1 MMAPRIAILFDNFGP
16 YHIARMLGASAQL
29 GVVAVEATP
38 RGTEYG
44 WDKPVVPAPLH
55 YLPLAGTGTLR
66 EIVAE
71 LDTKLAPL
79 APAAIAL
86 PGWSSRAAFAA
97 LIWARRHK
105 VPAILMSETNGW
117 DFARKPIAEWVKRRI
132 VAHYSAWLV
141 TSDAQA
147 RYLVDL
153 GLKEAAIF
161 RGYNAVDNAY
171 FARAAADAK
180 MPEGLPDAF
189 RGRYFLTSNRF
200 IEKKNLARLLDAYAA
215 FRRGRSDDPADWPL
229 VLLGD
234 GALRAALE
242 AQRTT
247 LGLERH
253 VLMPG
258 FRQIDELPR
267 FYGTA
272 GAFVH
277 ASTTEQWGL
286 VVNEAMASGL
296 PVAISNRCGCA
307 EVLVE
312 DGVTG
317 LLFDPHDTVAITRA
331 LTRLTATGES
341 AAFAAHGRA
350 RVDAWGPARFG
361 NGMADAVRAAIVAPA
376 GPNGIDRMVLNLVA
390 RRR

>member
-1 MMAPRIAILFDNFGP
+1 MTRVAILFDNFGP
-16 YHIARMLGASAQL
+16 YHIARMLGASAHL
-29 GVVAVEATP
+29 DVVAVEATP
-38 RGTEYG
+38 GGTEYA
-44 WDKPVVPAPLH
+44 WDKPAVPAPLH
-55 YLPLAGTGTLR
+55 YLPLAGSGAVR

-71 LDTKLAPL
+71 LDAKLAPL
-79 APAAIAL
+79 GIDAIAL
-86 PGWSSRAAFAA
+86 PGWSSRAAFAS
-97 LIWARRHK
+97 LIWARERSI
-105 VPAILMSETNGW
+105 PAILMSETNAW
-117 DFARKPIAEWVKRRI
+117 DFARKPVAEWVKRRI
-132 VAHYSAWLV
+132 VAHYSAGLV
-141 TSDAQA
+141 TSDSQA
-147 RYLVDL
+147 RYLADL
-153 GLKEAAIF
+153 GLRASAIF

-171 FARAAADAK
+171 FAQAAAAAA
-180 MPEGLPDAF
+180 MPEGLPEAI

-215 FRRGRSDDPADWPL
+215 FRRGRTDDPADWPL

-234 GALRAALE
+234 GELRGALE
-242 AQRTT
+242 AQRAA
-247 LGLERH
+247 LGLTAH

-258 FRQIDELPR
+258 FRQIDELPH

-317 LLFDPHDTVAITRA
+317 LLFDPLDTDAITRA
-331 LTRLTATGES
+331 LDRLTDRASATAL
-341 AAFAAHGRA
+341 AAAGRA
-350 RVDAWGPARFG
+350 RVNAWGPERFG
-361 NGMADAVRAAIVAPA
+361 SGIAEAVRFGIAHLRRPTPLDRIVLAGMA
-376 GPNGIDRMVLNLVA
+376 
-390 RRR
+390 RR

>member
-1 MMAPRIAILFDNFGP
+1 MTRVAILFDNFGP
-16 YHIARMLGASAQL
+16 YHIARMLGASAEL
-29 GVVAVEATP
+29 DVVAVEATP
-38 RGTEYG
+38 GGTEYA
-44 WDKPVVPAPLH
+44 WDKPAVPAPLH
-55 YLPLAGTGTLR
+55 YLPLAGSGAVR

-71 LDTKLAPL
+71 LDAKLAPL
-79 APAAIAL
+79 DIDAIAL
-86 PGWSSRAAFAA
+86 PGWSSRAAFAS
-97 LIWARRHK
+97 LIWARERSI
-105 VPAILMSETNGW
+105 PAILMSETNSW
-117 DFARKPIAEWVKRRI
+117 DFARKPVAEWVKRRI
-132 VAHYSAWLV
+132 VAHYSAGLV
-141 TSDAQA
+141 TSDSQA

-153 GLKEAAIF
+153 GLREAAIF
-161 RGYNAVDNAY
+161 RGYNAVDNTY
-171 FARAAADAK
+171 FAQAAAATT
-180 MPEGLPDAF
+180 MPGGLPEAI

-234 GALRAALE
+234 GELRGALE
-242 AQRTT
+242 AQRAA
-247 LGLERH
+247 LGLTAH

-258 FRQIDELPR
+258 FRQIDELPQ

-296 PVAISNRCGCA
+296 PVAISKRCGCA

-317 LLFDPHDTVAITRA
+317 LLFDPLDTAAITRA
-331 LTRLTATGES
+331 LDRLTD
-341 AAFAAHGRA
+341 RA
-350 RVDAWGPARFG
+350 RATALAVAGCARVNAWGPERFG
-361 NGMADAVRAAIVAPA
+361 TGMAEAVHFGMAHLRRPT
-376 GPNGIDRMVLNLVA
+376 PIDRIVLAGMA
-390 RRR
+390 RR

>member
-1 MMAPRIAILFDNFGP
+1 MTRVAILFDNFGP
-16 YHIARMLGASAQL
+16 YHIARMRGASAQL
-29 GVVAVEATP
+29 DVVAIEATP

-44 WDKPVVPAPLH
+44 WDKPAVPAPLH

-66 EIVAE
+66 EIIAE
-71 LDTKLAPL
+71 LDAKLTPL

-97 LIWARRHK
+97 LIWARQHK

-117 DFARKPIAEWVKRRI
+117 DFARKPLAEWVKRRI
-132 VAHYSAWLV
+132 VAHYSAGLV
-141 TSDAQA
+141 TSDSQA
-147 RYLVDL
+147 GYLAEL
-153 GLKEAAIF
+153 GLRAAAIF

-171 FARAAADAK
+171 FARTAAAAA
-180 MPEGLPDAF
+180 MPDGLPEAL

-200 IEKKNLARLLDAYAA
+200 IEKKNLARLLDAYAV

-234 GALRAALE
+234 GELRAALG
-242 AQRTT
+242 AQRTA

-317 LLFDPHDTVAITRA
+317 LLFDPHGTAAITRA
-331 LTRLTATGES
+331 LTRLTATDES
-341 AAFAAHGRA
+341 AALAAQARA
-350 RVDAWGPARFG
+350 RVDAWGPDRFG
-361 NGMADAVRAAIVAPA
+361 SGMAEAVRAAIGAPA
-376 GPNGIDRMVLNLVA
+376 RPSLIDRTLLDLVA
-390 RRR
+390 RR

>member
-1 MMAPRIAILFDNFGP
+1 MTRVAILFDNFGP

-29 GVVAVEATP
+29 DVVAVEATP
-38 RGTEYG
+38 GGTEYA
-44 WDKPVVPAPLH
+44 WDKPAVPAPLH
-55 YLPLAGTGTLR
+55 YLPLAGSGAVR

-71 LDTKLAPL
+71 LDAKLAPL
-79 APAAIAL
+79 DIDAIAL
-86 PGWSSRAAFAA
+86 PGWSSRAAFAS
-97 LIWARRHK
+97 LIWARERSI
-105 VPAILMSETNGW
+105 PAILMSETNSW
-117 DFARKPIAEWVKRRI
+117 DFARKPVAEWVKRRI
-132 VAHYSAWLV
+132 VAHYSAGLV
-141 TSDAQA
+141 TSDSQA

-153 GLKEAAIF
+153 GLREAAIF
-161 RGYNAVDNAY
+161 RGYNAVDNTY
-171 FARAAADAK
+171 FAQAAAATT
-180 MPEGLPDAF
+180 MPGGLPEAI

-234 GALRAALE
+234 GELRGALE
-242 AQRTT
+242 AQRAA
-247 LGLERH
+247 LGLTAH

-258 FRQIDELPR
+258 FRQIDELPN

-296 PVAISNRCGCA
+296 PVAISKRCGCA

-317 LLFDPHDTVAITRA
+317 LLFDPLDTDAITRA
-331 LTRLTATGES
+331 LGRLTD
-341 AAFAAHGRA
+341 RA
-350 RVDAWGPARFG
+350 RATALAAAGCARVNAWGPKRFG
-361 NGMADAVRAAIVAPA
+361 TGMAEAVHFSMAHLRRPT
-376 GPNGIDRMVLNLVA
+376 PIDRIVLAGMA
-390 RRR
+390 RR